1 MRNTRTSKLPGLL
14 GGGASG
20 TGLWSSNQAMQCPRS
35 ARKATKMSGVPS
47 TEATGKTAPYSI
59 GQRALAALYG
69 LVCHATFGVAITAMM
84 VGLYFGMTTT
94 FGRLHGAAAPLVN
107 ALLLLQFPI
116 LHSLLLTK
124 SGRSILSRLAPGRL
138 GPSLSTTTFAV
149 ISSLQILSVFTLWT
163 TSATV
168 WWHPR
173 GGALFA
179 WMVAFGASWLFLLKS
194 MWDSGLGV
202 QTGFHGWAA
211 VARGAEPSKIPFRP
225 TGVFR
230 YVRQPIYIAFALTL
244 WTGPVWSPDHLAIA
258 LAWTT
263 YCLVGPLLKEK
274 RYLNFYG
281 EAFREYRES
290 VPYWIPVA
298 TITDRNRSFQ

>member
-1 MRNTRTSKLPGLL
+1 MSQVSSAKDTVRTS
-14 GGGASG
+14 
-20 TGLWSSNQAMQCPRS
+20 T
-35 ARKATKMSGVPS
+35 
-47 TEATGKTAPYSI
+47 YSV

-84 VGLYFGMTTT
+84 VGLYFGMTTA
-94 FGRLHGAAAPLVN
+94 FGGLHGAAAPLVN

-116 LHSLLLTK
+116 LHSLLLTE
-124 SGRSILSRLAPGRL
+124 SGRALLARLAPGRL

-163 TSATV
+163 SSGIV
-168 WWHPR
+168 WWYPQ

-179 WMVAFGASWLFLLKS
+179 WTVAFLASWLFLLKS

-202 QTGFHGWAA
+202 QTGFHGWGA
-211 VARGAEPSKIPFRP
+211 VVRGAQPSKIQFRP
-225 TGVFR
+225 TGAFR

-274 RYLNFYG
+274 RYLDFYG

-290 VPYWIPVA
+290 VPYWLPVG
-298 TITDRNRSFQ
+298 TPVNRNRSFQ